1 MSSSTASTAH
11 ADPEL
16 APLAHLQVSTLSD
29 AMFALGL
36 KDTALGPSVRLLVGQ
51 RILGRAR
58 TIGRVPLPS
67 NGGQQEIKPEFSLAI
82 QEVIDGCGPN
92 SIMVIAT
99 QGIAT
104 HANWGGNMAT
114 RAAAVG
120 ALGLVTDGAI
130 RDLEEMGPLGMT
142 IFAQG
147 TSPRAG
153 HFRFATAIRNEPVIC
168 AGVLIRPGDIIVG
181 DADGVVVIDP
191 AQAGAIVAK
200 ANELVKVEEEMQAF
214 MRTGAKLEE
223 AVRKYKVR

>member
-1 MSSSTASTAH
+1 MSSSTASTVH
-11 ADPEL
+11 DPEL
-16 APLAHLQVSTLSD
+16 APFEQLQVSTLSD

-36 KDTALGPSVRLLVGQ
+36 KDTALGPSVRLLVGK

-67 NGGQQEIKPEFSLAI
+67 NGGQQEIRPEFSLAI
-82 QEVIDGCGPN
+82 QEVIYGCGPN
-92 SIMVIAT
+92 SIMGIAT

-104 HANWGGNMAT
+104 HANWGGNMAG
-114 RAAAVG
+114 R
-120 ALGLVTDGAI
+120 
-130 RDLEEMGPLGMT
+130 
-142 IFAQG
+142 
-147 TSPRAG
+147 
-153 HFRFATAIRNEPVIC
+153 FRLPTATRNERVIC

-200 ANELVKVEEEMQAF
+200 AKELVKVEEEMQAF

>member
-1 MSSSTASTAH
+1 MSSATPAN
-11 ADPEL
+11 DPEL
-16 APLAHLQVSTLSD
+16 SQFEHLQVSTLSD

-36 KDTALGPSVRLLVGQ
+36 KDTALGPSVRLLVGK

-82 QEVIDGCGPN
+82 QEVIDGCGPG

-120 ALGLVTDGAI
+120 ALGLITDGAI

-153 HFRFATAIRNEPVIC
+153 FATAIRNEPVIC

-181 DADGVVVIDP
+181 DADGVIVIDP
-191 AQAGAIVAK
+191 AQAGAIAAK
-200 ANELVKVEEEMQAF
+200 AHELVEVEEEMQGF
-214 MRTGAKLEE
+214 MRTGATLQD